1 MNQKES
7 RQELGALNISLF
19 LTDEY
24 YFQLLPNGYVNLGMY
39 VCTILGKCE
48 TRGCLLFN
56 SIEKYFSGLW
66 MYKIQLTAPSVLSVW
81 AFTPKFFTKLAVIYN
96 TALEDGLKKQLCW
109 HSC

>member
-24 YFQLLPNGYVNLGMY
+24 CFQLLPNGYVNLGMY

-56 SIEKYFSGLW
+56 SIEKYFSG
-66 MYKIQLTAPSVLSVW
+66 Q
-81 AFTPKFFTKLAVIYN
+81 KFFTKLVVIYN
-96 TALEDGLKKQLCW
+96 TALEDKMV
-109 HSC
+109 